1 MIVGPVPGEQYQEI
15 IFPILSPDPAVDKSI
30 SFGKYQVHVGG
41 NRGRGQVYPTGQ
53 ATNNVV
59 YTASKGGVI
68 ADVVKGDYGTEV
80 AIKTAD
86 GETVIES
93 LQPGP
98 ELIVSEGDVVE
109 AGSPLTNDPN
119 VGGFGQHDT
128 EIVLQSPNRIKGL
141 LAFLA
146 AAALTQIMLVLK
158 KKQVETVQAA
168 NMTF

>member
-1 MIVGPVPGEQYQEI
+1 M
-15 IFPILSPDPAVDKSI
+15 SWSI
-30 SFGKYQVHVGG
+30 RFGG

-68 ADVVKGDYGTEV
+68 SDIVKGDYGTEV
-80 AIKTAD
+80 TIKTAD
-86 GETVIES
+86 GNTVTES

-98 ELIVSEGDVVE
+98 ELLVAKGDAVE
-109 AGSPLTNDPN
+109 AGTALTSDPN

-141 LAFLA
+141 LAFLG
-146 AAALTQIMLVLK
+146 AAALTQVMLVLK